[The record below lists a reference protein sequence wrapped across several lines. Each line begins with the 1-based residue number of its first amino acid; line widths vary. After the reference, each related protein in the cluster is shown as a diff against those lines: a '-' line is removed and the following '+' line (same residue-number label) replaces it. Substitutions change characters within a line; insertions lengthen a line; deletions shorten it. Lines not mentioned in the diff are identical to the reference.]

1 MHDLALGIDVGTSGV
16 RAAIVDESGRCQCF
30 ASTAIAPPVSTGGY
44 VTQDPADWW
53 RATCYVLAN
62 LSQQIDLKRIGA
74 IAIDGTSG
82 TVVGVDATGRP
93 VVPAQMY
100 NSAARAQVVRDIA
113 AIAAS
118 ETAVQGPTSALA
130 KCLVLQ
136 RKRAVA
142 SLMPQ
147 ASWISGQFSGR
158 FNVTDENNALK
169 LGYDPVLRGWPDWIE
184 RIGIRT
190 ECFPTVVPPGSV
202 TGKIARRC
210 ARDFGL
216 AADVMIV
223 AGTTDGCAAF
233 LATGADQYGQAVTSL
248 GTTLVLKVLSDRP
261 LFSAHFGIYSHRMG
275 KAWLAGGASNSGGA
289 AIAQHFCPD
298 RISSLARKMR
308 ADVPTGLDY
317 YPLPGRG
324 ERFPI
329 SDAEMMPRLV
339 PLPNDDVVFLQGL
352 FEGISNIEKR
362 GYDLLTELGGPKI
375 ASVRAV
381 GGGAKNPAWRVI
393 RSRILKLPLIDPV
406 NEEAAVGVGILAWR
420 GLNGLIV
427 G

>member
-1 MHDLALGIDVGTSGV
+1 MHDLVLGIDVGTSGV

-30 ASTAIAPPVSTGGY
+30 ASTAIAPPINIGGHA
-44 VTQDPADWW
+44 TQDPADWW
-53 RATCYVLAN
+53 RATRYVLAN
-62 LSQQIDLKRIGA
+62 LSQRIDLKRIGA
-74 IAIDGTSG
+74 IAVDGTSG
-82 TVVGVDATGRP
+82 TVLGVDVTGRP
-93 VVPAQMY
+93 VAPAQMY
-100 NSAARAQVVRDIA
+100 NSTARAQMVQNIA
-113 AIAAS
+113 AIIAS
-118 ETAVQGPTSALA
+118 ETPAREHTSTLA

-147 ASWISGQFSGR
+147 ASWISGQFSGQ
-158 FNVTDENNALK
+158 FKVTDENNALK
-169 LGYDPVLRGWPDWIE
+169 LGYDPVSRAWPDWIE
-184 RIGIRT
+184 KIGIRR
-190 ECFPTVVPPGSV
+190 ENFPTVVPAGTV
-202 TGKIARRC
+202 TGEIAQRC
-210 ARDFGL
+210 AHETGL
-216 AADVMIV
+216 AADVVIV

-261 LFSAHFGIYSHRMG
+261 LFSANFGIYSHRMG

-289 AIAQHFCPD
+289 AMAQHFCLD
-298 RISSLARKMR
+298 RIISLSSKML
-308 ADVPTGLDY
+308 ADVPTGFDY

-329 SDAEMMPRLV
+329 CDAEMMPHVDPR
-339 PLPNDDVVFLQGL
+339 PNDDVVFLQAL
-352 FEGISNIEKR
+352 FEGIANIEKR
-362 GYDLLTELGGPKI
+362 GYDLLTELGGRKI

-393 RSRILKLPLIDPV
+393 RSRTLDLPLIDPV
-406 NEEAAVGVGILAWR
+406 EEEAAVGAGILAWR
-420 GLNGLIV
+420 GLIGLIV